1 MIRHG
6 KRKPSVAST
15 LLAAMNPCAPNTKRV
30 ADTLPTSH
38 MPGRMQG
45 TNGQLSCLLASVRM
59 PPNGDHATADISRRS
74 KSP

>member
-6 KRKPSVAST
+6 KRKPWVASIP
-15 LLAAMNPCAPNTKRV
+15 LAAMNPCAPNTTRV

-38 MPGRMQG
+38 TPGQMQG
-45 TNGQLSCLLASVRM
+45 TNGQPSCLLASALM
-59 PPNGDHATADISRRS
+59 PPNGGHAIADISRRS

>member
-15 LLAAMNPCAPNTKRV
+15 PLAAMNPCVPNTTRV
-30 ADTLPTSH
+30 ADILPKSY

-45 TNGQLSCLLASVRM
+45 TNRQPSCLLASVLM